1 MLGLQGRCPLLGV
14 LHLLPLPGAVAD
26 GPGFDGVLERALQ
39 DAQALADGGAQAVI
53 VENLGDAPFE
63 ETVEPH
69 VVAMLAVIA
78 RQVRLQVGDRLKVG
92 VNALRNDALGALGA
106 AAGAGADFVRINV
119 HTGVMVTDQ
128 GVIQGQAR
136 RALLYRKRV
145 APRVRVAADVLVK
158 HASPLGELDL
168 GQAAHDT
175 WHRGRADAL
184 IVTGAGTGRPTQPAD
199 LIRVRQAVPEARIWI
214 GSGVTL
220 ESAPS
225 LGSLADGAIVGTAL
239 HHDGDLT
246 APLDVHR
253 VRAMAQALAHGPH
266 PLG

>member
-1 MLGLQGRCPLLGV
+1 MLQGRCPLLGV
-14 LHLLPLPGAVAD
+14 LHLLPLPGAVVD
-26 GPGFDGVLERALQ
+26 GPGFDAVLARAMA
-39 DAQALADGGAQAVI
+39 DAHALAEGGAQAVI

-78 RQVRLQVGDRLKVG
+78 RQVRLAMGDRLKVG
-92 VNALRNDALGALGA
+92 VNALRNDAMGALGA
-106 AAGAGADFVRINV
+106 AAGAGADFVRVNV

-145 APRVRVAADVLVK
+145 APKVLLAADVMVK
-158 HASPLGELDL
+158 HASPLGAMDL
-168 GQAAHDT
+168 AQAAHDT
-175 WHRGRADAL
+175 WHRGHADAL

-199 LIRVRQAVPEARIWI
+199 LERVREAVPEARIWI

-220 ESAPS
+220 ESAPA
-225 LGSLADGAIVGTAL
+225 LGGLADAAIVGTAL
-239 HHDGDLT
+239 HHDSDLT
-246 APLDVHR
+246 APLDVGR
-253 VRAMAQALAHGPH
+253 VRAMVHALADNSPS
-266 PLG
+266 